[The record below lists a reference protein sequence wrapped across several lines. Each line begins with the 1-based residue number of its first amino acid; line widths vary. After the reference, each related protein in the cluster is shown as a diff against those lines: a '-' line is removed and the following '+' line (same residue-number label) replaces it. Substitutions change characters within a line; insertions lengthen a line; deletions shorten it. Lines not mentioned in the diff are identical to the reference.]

1 MKRNNSQKLG
11 DLLRDFFEENSE
23 LYDKMMEIRIQRS
36 WKEVLGPMVMQYTR
50 TVYVRDKVLYVYL
63 TSSVLRS
70 ELILCRE
77 KLVKSLNEYAGSSV
91 IKDIVI
97 RLISFM
103 ADKLRCGNY
112 HIHWDIK
119 VLNGNFFDKLKPV
132 TNSYFIRFSVF

>member
-23 LYDKMMEIRIQRS
+23 LYDKMMDIRIQRS

-97 RLISFM
+97 R
-103 ADKLRCGNY
+103 
-112 HIHWDIK
+112 
-119 VLNGNFFDKLKPV
+119 
-132 TNSYFIRFSVF
+132 

>member
-77 KLVKSLNEYAGSSV
+77 KLVKSLNEYGGSSV

-97 RLISFM
+97 R
-103 ADKLRCGNY
+103 
-112 HIHWDIK
+112 
-119 VLNGNFFDKLKPV
+119 
-132 TNSYFIRFSVF
+132 

>member
-70 ELILCRE
+70 ELILCR
-77 KLVKSLNEYAGSSV
+77 
-91 IKDIVI
+91 
-97 RLISFM
+97 
-103 ADKLRCGNY
+103 
-112 HIHWDIK
+112 
-119 VLNGNFFDKLKPV
+119 
-132 TNSYFIRFSVF
+132 

>member
-11 DLLRDFFEENSE
+11 DLLRDFFEENPE

-77 KLVKSLNEYAGSSV
+77 KLIKSLNEYAGSSV

-97 RLISFM
+97 R
-103 ADKLRCGNY
+103 
-112 HIHWDIK
+112 
-119 VLNGNFFDKLKPV
+119 
-132 TNSYFIRFSVF
+132 

>member
-70 ELILCRE
+70 ELILCLE

-97 RLISFM
+97 R
-103 ADKLRCGNY
+103 
-112 HIHWDIK
+112 
-119 VLNGNFFDKLKPV
+119 
-132 TNSYFIRFSVF
+132 

>member
-23 LYDKMMEIRIQRS
+23 LYDKIMEIRIQRS

-97 RLISFM
+97 R
-103 ADKLRCGNY
+103 
-112 HIHWDIK
+112 
-119 VLNGNFFDKLKPV
+119 
-132 TNSYFIRFSVF
+132 

>member
-11 DLLRDFFEENSE
+11 ELLRDFFEENSE

-77 KLVKSLNEYAGSSV
+77 KLIKSLNEYAGSSV

-97 RLISFM
+97 R
-103 ADKLRCGNY
+103 
-112 HIHWDIK
+112 
-119 VLNGNFFDKLKPV
+119 
-132 TNSYFIRFSVF
+132 

>member
-97 RLISFM
+97 R
-103 ADKLRCGNY
+103 
-112 HIHWDIK
+112 
-119 VLNGNFFDKLKPV
+119 
-132 TNSYFIRFSVF
+132 

>member
-11 DLLRDFFEENSE
+11 DLLRDFFEDNSE

-97 RLISFM
+97 R
-103 ADKLRCGNY
+103 
-112 HIHWDIK
+112 
-119 VLNGNFFDKLKPV
+119 
-132 TNSYFIRFSVF
+132 

>member
-77 KLVKSLNEYAGSSV
+77 ELVKSLNEYAGSSV

-97 RLISFM
+97 R
-103 ADKLRCGNY
+103 
-112 HIHWDIK
+112 
-119 VLNGNFFDKLKPV
+119 
-132 TNSYFIRFSVF
+132 

>member
-11 DLLRDFFEENSE
+11 DLLRDFFEENSD

-50 TVYVRDKVLYVYL
+50 TDYVRDKVLYVYL

-91 IKDIVI
+91 IKDN
-97 RLISFM
+97 L
-103 ADKLRCGNY
+103 
-112 HIHWDIK
+112 
-119 VLNGNFFDKLKPV
+119 
-132 TNSYFIRFSVF
+132 